1 MKLGEIAQRLG
12 AVLHGDADL
21 EIHGLAGME
30 HARPG
35 QMTFL
40 ANPKYANKVKHTQA
54 SAILVA
60 QPLTGLPL
68 ASVVSANPYH
78 DFARALEMFYQ
89 PPRPAPGIHPLAFVD
104 PSAVIGPDAS
114 IAPFA
119 CIGPRVTIGARC
131 SLFPHTVVYE
141 GAEIGDDFLAHSHSV
156 VREFCRVGHRV
167 ILQNNT
173 VIGGDGFGFAKTK
186 AGTHY
191 KIVQSGITVIED
203 DVEIQSLTA
212 IDRATVGETRVERG
226 AKIDNLVQVGHA
238 SIIGEDNIICSQAG
252 LAGSSIL
259 KKNVLLAGQVG
270 ISGHLTINDNAII
283 YAQSGVGG
291 DVPAGAVMSGSP
303 AFDARVWLRAI
314 TAFQKLP
321 AMVSTIRE
329 LEKRVAE
336 LESRGEDS
344 QI

>member
-119 CIGPRVTIGARC
+119 CVGPRVTIGARC
-131 SLFPHTVVYE
+131 TLFPHTVVYE

-283 YAQSGVGG
+283 YAQSGIGG

-336 LESRGEDS
+336 LESPGKDS

>member
-119 CIGPRVTIGARC
+119 CVGPRVTIGARC
-131 SLFPHTVVYE
+131 TLFPHTVVYE

-336 LESRGEDS
+336 LESPGKDS

>member
-12 AVLHGDADL
+12 AVLHGDADM

-119 CIGPRVTIGARC
+119 CVGPRVTIGARC
-131 SLFPHTVVYE
+131 TLFPHTVVYE

-238 SIIGEDNIICSQAG
+238 SVIGEDNIICSQAG

-283 YAQSGVGG
+283 YAQSGIGG

-336 LESRGEDS
+336 LESPGKDS